1 MAYHN
6 LRRKLEDALH
16 GYLTASADVGAAT
29 LYRGMDA
36 ADPGGD
42 ATAPCIKI
50 VCRSSAPMSDALD
63 ASSGA
68 TNRYVATEIT
78 VETVADG
85 EQLDGAV
92 VANARDAHDRL
103 VGAVMDALHV
113 DSLPAQLNAVGVAGL
128 TVEQV
133 DLPTEEGEVI
143 GRRYSTRMTFA
154 ALCVATE

>member
-1 MAYHN
+1 MACHN

-16 GYLTASADVGAAT
+16 GYLTASAGVGAAT

-36 ADPGGD
+36 ADPGSD
-42 ATAPCIKI
+42 AVAPCVKI

-68 TNRYVATEIT
+68 TNRYVATEIS

-85 EQLDGAV
+85 ELLDGAT

-113 DSLPAQLNAVGVAGL
+113 DGLPAALNAVGVAGL

-133 DLPTEEGEVI
+133 DLPTEEADVN
-143 GRRYSTRMTFA
+143 GRRYVTRLAFNS
-154 ALCVATE
+154 LCVATA